1 MPYKSKQNLFL
12 EDTMRNYYRLL
23 CTGIAVLALSGSTFA
38 GSWALFGSFATMGST
53 MGPTGGVRYSLN
65 SDICID
71 AGAGAKIGYD
81 DSTANNFSLYGDAF
95 FVGQTMGV
103 FASVVKDGAGDIVP
117 TFGLAYCIER
127 SITEKIVLGCSP
139 TIASYTL
146 ADGNGVDILPG
157 VNVYT
162 VISF

>member
-1 MPYKSKQNLFL
+1 MK
-12 EDTMRNYYRLL
+12 NYVRLL
-23 CTGIAVLALSGSTFA
+23 RTGIAVLTITGSSFA
-38 GSWALFGSFATMGST
+38 GSWALFGSFAAMGST

-71 AGAGAKIGYD
+71 VGAGARLGYD

-95 FVGQTMGV
+95 FVGQTMGM
-103 FASVVKDGAGDIVP
+103 FASVVKDGVGDVVP

-139 TIASYTL
+139 TIVSYTL
-146 ADGNGVDILPG
+146 LEGNGVDILPG

>member
-1 MPYKSKQNLFL
+1 
-12 EDTMRNYYRLL
+12 MRNNVRLL
-23 CTGIAVLALSGSTFA
+23 CTAIAVLTFTGSSFA
-38 GSWALFGSFATMGST
+38 GSWALFGSFATTGST
-53 MGPTGGVRYSLN
+53 TGPTGGVRYSVN

-71 AGAGAKIGYD
+71 IGAGARLGYD
-81 DSTANNFSLYGDAF
+81 DSTANNFSLYADAF

-103 FASVVKDGAGDIVP
+103 FASVAREGTGDVIP

-127 SITEKIVLGCSP
+127 SITDKIVLGCSP
-139 TIASYTL
+139 TVASYTVSE
-146 ADGNGVDILPG
+146 GNGVDILPG

>member
-1 MPYKSKQNLFL
+1 MKGFKNVL
-12 EDTMRNYYRLL
+12 RA
-23 CTGIAVLALSGSTFA
+23 GVVVLALAGSSFA
-38 GSWALFGSFATMGST
+38 GPWALFGSFASLGST
-53 MGPTGGVRYSLN
+53 TGPMGGVRYSLS

-71 AGAGAKIGYD
+71 IGAGAKLGYE
-81 DSTANNFSLYGDAF
+81 DSTANNFSLYADAF

-103 FASVVKDGAGDIVP
+103 FASVLKDGVGDVVP

-127 SITEKIVLGCSP
+127 SITDKIVLGVSP
-139 TIASYTL
+139 VVASYTVL
-146 ADGNGVDILPG
+146 EGNGIDILPG

>member
-1 MPYKSKQNLFL
+1 MKKMTQILIA
-12 EDTMRNYYRLL
+12 
-23 CTGIAVLALSGSTFA
+23 GIAVLALSGTSFA
-38 GSWALFGSFATMGST
+38 GSWALFGSFAAMGST
-53 MGPTGGVRYSLN
+53 TGPTGGVRYSVN

-71 AGAGAKIGYD
+71 VGAGANLGYE
-81 DSTANNFSLYGDAF
+81 DSTANNFSFYADAF

-103 FASVVKDGAGDIVP
+103 FASVVKAGTDDVVP
-117 TFGLAYCIER
+117 TFGVAYCIER

-139 TIASYTL
+139 VIASYTL
-146 ADGNGVDILPG
+146 LEGNGVDILPG

>member
-1 MPYKSKQNLFL
+1 M
-12 EDTMRNYYRLL
+12 MRNYGNLL
-23 CTGIAVLALSGSTFA
+23 CTGIAILILTGSSFA
-38 GSWALFGSFATMGST
+38 GPWALFGSFATMGST
-53 MGPTGGVRYSLN
+53 TGPTGGVRYSVN

-71 AGAGAKIGYD
+71 VGAGARLGYED
-81 DSTANNFSLYGDAF
+81 TTANNFSFYADAF

-103 FASVVKDGAGDIVP
+103 FASVVREGEGDVVP

-139 TIASYTL
+139 VIASYTL
-146 ADGNGVDILPG
+146 LEGNGVDILPG

>member
-1 MPYKSKQNLFL
+1 
-12 EDTMRNYYRLL
+12 MRNYYRLL
-23 CTGIAVLALSGSTFA
+23 CTGIAVLTLTGSPIA
-38 GSWALFGSFATMGST
+38 GSWALFGSFATTGST
-53 MGPTGGVRYSLN
+53 LGPTGGVRYSLN

-71 AGAGAKIGYD
+71 AGAGARLGYE
-81 DSTANNFSLYGDAF
+81 DSTANNFSLYADAF

-103 FASVVKDGAGDIVP
+103 FASVAKDGLGDVIP

-146 ADGNGVDILPG
+146 KEGNGVDILPG

>member
-1 MPYKSKQNLFL
+1 MS
-12 EDTMRNYYRLL
+12 NYYRLL
-23 CTGIAVLALSGSTFA
+23 CTGIAVLTLAGSSFA
-38 GSWALFGSFATMGST
+38 GSWALFGSFATTGST

-71 AGAGAKIGYD
+71 VGAGARLGYE

-103 FASVVKDGAGDIVP
+103 FASVAKDGVGDIIP
-117 TFGLAYCIER
+117 TIGLAYCIER

-139 TIASYTL
+139 TIVSYTML
-146 ADGNGVDILPG
+146 EGNGVDILPG

>member
-1 MPYKSKQNLFL
+1 
-12 EDTMRNYYRLL
+12 MRIYARLL
-23 CTGIAVLALSGSTFA
+23 CVGILASAVVSSSFA
-38 GSWALFGSFATMGST
+38 GSWALFGSFATTGST

-65 SDICID
+65 KDICID
-71 AGAGAKIGYD
+71 AGAGARLGYK
-81 DSTANNFSLYGDAF
+81 DSTANNFSLYADAF

-103 FASVVKDGAGDIVP
+103 FASVAKNGVGDVIP

-139 TIASYTL
+139 TIVSYTVQE
-146 ADGNGVDILPG
+146 GNGVDVLPG